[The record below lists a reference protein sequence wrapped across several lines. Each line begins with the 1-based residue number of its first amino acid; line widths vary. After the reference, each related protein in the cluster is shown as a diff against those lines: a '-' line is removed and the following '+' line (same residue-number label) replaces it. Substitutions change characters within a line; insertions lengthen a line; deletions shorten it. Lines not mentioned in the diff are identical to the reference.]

1 MLLFTLPGTPVF
13 SRPLLQPDFRG
24 VTLFI
29 SFVLLTPTVQGEH
42 TAVHDFFKA
51 LSDLKGKERSLLHGE
66 YISLHSSPTSL
77 AFLRLWDQSERF
89 LVALNW
95 GKDSVTMTLTNS
107 DLPAVAR
114 VRASTDTEN
123 LAVDS
128 KVSVEKLELGP
139 KQAVLLSYAFPE
151 LYSAH

>member
-1 MLLFTLPGTPVF
+1 M
-13 SRPLLQPDFRG
+13 R
-24 VTLFI
+24 
-29 SFVLLTPTVQGEH
+29 
-42 TAVHDFFKA
+42 DFFKA

-66 YISLHSSPTSL
+66 YDNLYSSPTSL

-95 GKDSVTMTLTNS
+95 GNDSVTMMLTNS
-107 DLPAVAR
+107 DLPAEAR
-114 VRASTDTEN
+114 VRATTDAEN

-139 KQAVLLSYAFPE
+139 KQAVLLSYPFPG
-151 LYSAH
+151 

>member
-1 MLLFTLPGTPVF
+1 M
-13 SRPLLQPDFRG
+13 R
-24 VTLFI
+24 
-29 SFVLLTPTVQGEH
+29 
-42 TAVHDFFKA
+42 DFFKA

-66 YISLHSSPTSL
+66 YISLHSSHTSL

-95 GKDSVTMTLTNS
+95 GNDPVAMTLTNS
-107 DLPAVAR
+107 DLPAEAR

-139 KQAVLLSYAFPE
+139 KQAVLLSYVFPG
-151 LYSAH
+151 

>member
-1 MLLFTLPGTPVF
+1 
-13 SRPLLQPDFRG
+13 G
-24 VTLFI
+24 VIIAHLKKTLFLF
-29 SFVLLTPTVQGEH
+29 FVLLTRTVQEER
-42 TAVHDFFKA
+42 TAVRDFFKA

-66 YISLHSSPTSL
+66 YVSLYSSSTSL

-95 GKDSVTMTLTNS
+95 GNDTVTMTLTNS
-107 DLPAVAR
+107 DLPAEAR
-114 VRASTDTEN
+114 VCASTDTEN

-139 KQAVLLSYAFPE
+139 KQAVLLSYAFPG
-151 LYSAH
+151 